1 MYLVIKKTNY
11 SNISPSFMVVNS
23 VEDYEL
29 AKDLSNCLVRE
40 AKEKNNCDFSF
51 DVVQFNDVDFSIV
64 NELQGIEKELN

>member
-1 MYLVIKKTNY
+1 
-11 SNISPSFMVVNS
+11 MVVNS